1 MNPIV
6 HRLDV
11 STRDEQRFRSEIEVP
26 NPVGSILVIAFPR
39 WSPGSYL
46 IREPRRLVHDLRSW
60 AIISGKEIDCKAE
73 RRGPDEVRIKIP
85 KNASSMHVEWF
96 AFGNDLSVRT
106 NHIDSSHFHMIPSA
120 TFPRVIRGSSDSEGP
135 YQVEL
140 LHPEDWSVT
149 TQLKSVKS
157 IDEGGIIRSIW
168 KAGSRDALYD
178 GVLEANAN
186 PEVLFE
192 AGGRRFRLKLWDA
205 GGVDIEPQRI
215 DNLVESMSKLFSEFH
230 ALFGEPPW
238 DDYAVILHLTE
249 KSRGG
254 LEHTG
259 SQSSQMRRG
268 SLDPGDKEG
277 WRDLISLLSHEYVH
291 AWNVKRLRPKTFDDY
306 DLSQEMHTDLLWWF
320 EGVTS
325 WLGDMM
331 CLRSGV
337 WSDEDWAAD
346 LKRKLTRFHSMSGW
360 DHQCL
365 SESSFESWYHL
376 YRPHPHSSETTI
388 SYYLQG
394 EIAAMCMDLEL
405 RRRTKGEVGLDDV
418 MVDLWK
424 RHGLHIE
431 GDSGSG
437 GLEPRAI
444 IEQDIVSSMNRLSGG
459 KLNTVVRR
467 LVHGL
472 GAPNMLEWSKG
483 MGRKLEPI
491 ESDDPVGWLG
501 VQLSESPLRISKFLA
516 GSPVRDQLQPGDEIV
531 SINGRR
537 TRKSSD
543 LKGALRGRAE
553 EKVSL
558 IISRRGGMMEFEVVP
573 AKNPLHPVLISGNG
587 NRLWKAFS
595 SSKQT
600 ND

>member
-1 MNPIV
+1 MRSIV

-26 NPVGSILVIAFPR
+26 NPVGSILVLAFPR

-46 IREPRRLVHDLRSW
+46 IREPRRLVHDLRAW
-60 AIISGKEIDCKAE
+60 AIVSGQEVDCKAE
-73 RRGPDEVRIKIP
+73 RRGPDEVRILIP
-85 KNASSMHVEWF
+85 KESTTIHVEWF

-106 NHIDSSHFHMIPSA
+106 NHIDSTHFHMIPSA

-135 YQVEL
+135 YSVEL
-140 LHPEDWSVT
+140 LHPDSWTVT
-149 TQLKSVKS
+149 TQLKEIDSS
-157 IDEGGIIRSIW
+157 DEGGTIRSVF
-168 KAGSRDALYD
+168 KAESRDALYD
-178 GVLEANAN
+178 GVIEANAN
-186 PEVLFE
+186 PEIPFQ

-205 GGVDIEPQRI
+205 GGIPIDSQRVEFLI
-215 DNLVESMSKLFSEFH
+215 DAMSNLFSEFH

-238 DDYAVILHLTE
+238 DNYAIILHLTD
-249 KSRGG
+249 KARGG

-268 SLDPGDKEG
+268 SLDLGDSEG
-277 WRDLISLLSHEYVH
+277 WRDLISLISHEYVH

-337 WSDEDWAAD
+337 WTDDDWSAD

-365 SESSFESWYHL
+365 SESSFETWYHL
-376 YRPHPHSSETTI
+376 YRPHAHSPETTI

-394 EIAAMCMDLEL
+394 EIAAMWMDLEL

-431 GDSGSG
+431 GDSGTG
-437 GLEPRAI
+437 GSDPRPIAEKDI
-444 IEQDIVSSMNRLSGG
+444 ISSMNRLSGG
-459 KLNTVVRR
+459 RLNRVVRR

-472 GAPNMLEWSKG
+472 GAPDMLEWSKG
-483 MGRKLEPI
+483 MGRKLEPVDS
-491 ESDDPVGWLG
+491 EDYVGWLG
-501 VQLSESPLRISKFLA
+501 LQLSESPLRVSKFQA
-516 GSPVRDQLQPGDEIV
+516 GSPVRDKLQPGDEIV
-531 SINGRR
+531 AINGRR
-537 TRKSSD
+537 TRKSSE
-543 LKGALRGRAE
+543 LKGALRGQAE
-553 EKVSL
+553 QTVS
-558 IISRRGGMMEFEVVP
+558 ITISRRGGMMEFKVIPE
-573 AKNPLHPVLISGNG
+573 KDPLHPVKISGTG
-587 NRLWKAFS
+587 NRLWNAFS
-595 SSKQT
+595 SSRRVS
-600 ND
+600 D

>member
-1 MNPIV
+1 MREIV

-11 STRDEQRFRSEIEVP
+11 STRDEQRFRSEIEIS
-26 NPVGSILVIAFPR
+26 NPVGSKLILAFPR

-46 IREPRRLVHDLRSW
+46 IREPRRLVHDMRAW
-60 AIISGKEIDCKAE
+60 AMISGKNFDCKID
-73 RRGPDEVRIKIP
+73 RRGPDEIRIKIP
-85 KNASSMHVEWF
+85 KGASSMHVEWF

-120 TFPRVIRGSSDSEGP
+120 TFPRIMEGSNHSEGP
-135 YQVEL
+135 YVVEL
-140 LHPEDWSVT
+140 LHPHNWSAT
-149 TQLKSVKS
+149 TQLKQVERL
-157 IDEGGIIRSIW
+157 DEGDFIRSVW
-168 KAGSRDALYD
+168 KAESRDALYD
-178 GVLEANAN
+178 GIIEANEN
-186 PEVLFE
+186 EEIIFK
-192 AGGRRFRLKLWDA
+192 AGGRNFRLKLWDA
-205 GGVDIEPQRI
+205 GGVEIESDRVDFLI
-215 DNLVESMSKLFSEFH
+215 NSMRDLFSEFH

-249 KSRGG
+249 KARGG

-268 SLDPGDKEG
+268 SLDPGDKEA
-277 WRDLISLLSHEYVH
+277 WRDLISLISHEYVH

-325 WLGDMM
+325 WLGDMI

-337 WSDEDWAAD
+337 WSDEDWSAD
-346 LKRKLTRFHSMSGW
+346 LKRKLSRFHTMSGW

-376 YRPHPHSSETTI
+376 YRPHPHSAETTI

-405 RRRTKGEVGLDDV
+405 RKRTKGKIGLDNV
-418 MVDLWK
+418 MVDLW
-424 RHGLHIE
+424 RLHGLHIE

-437 GLEPRAI
+437 GSEPRAI
-444 IEQDIVSSMNRLSGG
+444 VEKDIVSSMNRLSGG
-459 KLNTVVRR
+459 RLNSVVRR

-472 GAPNMLEWSKG
+472 GAPDMQEWAKA
-483 MGRKLEPI
+483 MGRKL
-491 ESDDPVGWLG
+491 DPVDVDEYVGWIG
-501 VQLSESPLRISKFLA
+501 VQLSESPLRVNKFLA
-516 GSPVRDQLQPGDEIV
+516 GSPARDKLQPGDEIV
-531 SINGRR
+531 AVNGRR

-543 LKGALRGRAE
+543 MKGALRGRSNQE
-553 EKVSL
+553 VSFT
-558 IISRRGGMMEFEVVP
+558 ISRRGGMMNFP
-573 AKNPLHPVLISGNG
+573 ITPKKDPLHPVNISGAG
-587 NRLWKAFS
+587 NRLWKSFS
-595 SSKQT
+595 ESKQEKS
-600 ND
+600 

>member
-1 MNPIV
+1 MRSIV

-26 NPVGSILVIAFPR
+26 NPVGSILVLAFPR

-46 IREPRRLVHDLRSW
+46 IREPRRLVHDLRAW
-60 AIISGKEIDCKAE
+60 AIVSGQEVDCKAE
-73 RRGPDEVRIKIP
+73 RRGPDEVRILIP
-85 KNASSMHVEWF
+85 KESTTIHVEWF

-106 NHIDSSHFHMIPSA
+106 NHIDSTHFHMIPSA

-135 YQVEL
+135 YSVEL
-140 LHPEDWSVT
+140 LHPDSWTVT
-149 TQLKSVKS
+149 TQLKEIESS
-157 IDEGGIIRSIW
+157 DEGGTIRSVF
-168 KAGSRDALYD
+168 KAESRDALYD
-178 GVLEANAN
+178 GVIEANAN
-186 PEVLFE
+186 PEIPFQ

-205 GGVDIEPQRI
+205 GGIPIDSQRVEFLI
-215 DNLVESMSKLFSEFH
+215 DAMSNLFSEFH

-238 DDYAVILHLTE
+238 DNYAIILHLTD
-249 KSRGG
+249 KARGG

-268 SLDPGDKEG
+268 SLDLGDSEG
-277 WRDLISLLSHEYVH
+277 WRDLISLISHEYVH

-337 WSDEDWAAD
+337 WTDDDWSAD

-365 SESSFESWYHL
+365 SESSFETWYHL
-376 YRPHPHSSETTI
+376 YRPHAHSPETTI

-394 EIAAMCMDLEL
+394 EIAAMWMDLEL

-431 GDSGSG
+431 GDSGTG
-437 GLEPRAI
+437 GSDPRPIAEKDI
-444 IEQDIVSSMNRLSGG
+444 ISSMNRLSGG
-459 KLNTVVRR
+459 RLNRVVRR

-472 GAPNMLEWSKG
+472 GAPDMLEWSKG
-483 MGRKLEPI
+483 MGRKLEPVDS
-491 ESDDPVGWLG
+491 EDYVGWLG
-501 VQLSESPLRISKFLA
+501 LQLSESPLRVSKFQA
-516 GSPVRDQLQPGDEIV
+516 GSPVRDKLQPGDEIV
-531 SINGRR
+531 AINGRR
-537 TRKSSD
+537 TRKSSE
-543 LKGALRGRAE
+543 LKGALRGQAE
-553 EKVSL
+553 QTVS
-558 IISRRGGMMEFEVVP
+558 ITISRRGGIMEFKVIPE
-573 AKNPLHPVLISGNG
+573 KDPLHPVKISGSG
-587 NRLWKAFS
+587 NRLWNAFS
-595 SSKQT
+595 SSRRVS
-600 ND
+600 D

>member
-1 MNPIV
+1 MSEIKYI
-6 HRLDV
+6 LDV
-11 STRDEQRFRSEIEVP
+11 STRDEQRFYAAVEIS
-26 NPVGSILVIAFPR
+26 NPIGSRLILAFPR

-46 IREPRRLVHDLRSW
+46 IREPRRLVHDMSAW
-60 AIISGKEIDCKAE
+60 AIVSGNNFDCKIE
-73 RRGPDEVRIKIP
+73 RRGPDEIIIRIP
-85 KNASSMHVEWF
+85 KGASSIYVSWF

-120 TFPRVIRGSSDSEGP
+120 TFPRVISGSNHSEGP
-135 YQVEL
+135 YVVEL
-140 LHPEDWSVT
+140 LHPPTWSAT
-149 TQLKSVKS
+149 TQLKFVSNNKDGDIVKS
-157 IDEGGIIRSIW
+157 VW
-168 KAGSRDALYD
+168 TANSRDALYD
-178 GVLEANAN
+178 GIIEANAN
-186 PEVLFE
+186 KEVLFQ
-192 AGGRRFRLKLWDA
+192 AGGREFRLKLWDA
-205 GGVDIEPQRI
+205 GGVEIDSNRI
-215 DNLVESMSKLFSEFH
+215 DFLVKSMSDLFSEFH

-238 DDYAVILHLTE
+238 DNYAVILHLTE
-249 KSRGG
+249 KARGG

-259 SQSSQMRRG
+259 SQSSQMRRS

-277 WRDLISLLSHEYVH
+277 WRDLISLISHEYVH

-325 WLGDMM
+325 WLGDMI

-337 WSDEDWAAD
+337 WSDEDWSAD

-365 SESSFESWYHL
+365 SDSSFESWYYL
-376 YRPHPHSSETTI
+376 YRPHPHSPETTI

-394 EIAAMCMDLEL
+394 EIAAMCMDLEM
-405 RRRTKGEVGLDDV
+405 RKRTNGEIGLDDV

-437 GLEPRAI
+437 GIEPRPI
-444 IEQDIVSSMNRLSGG
+444 IEKDIVSSMNRLSRGR
-459 KLNTVVRR
+459 LNGVVRR

-483 MGRKLEPI
+483 MGRKLDPV
-491 ESDDPVGWLG
+491 ESDDQVGWLG
-501 VQLSESPLRISKFLA
+501 LHLSESPLRISKFLA
-516 GSPVRDQLQPGDEIV
+516 ESPLRNQLQPGDEIIA
-531 SINGRR
+531 INGRR

-543 LKGALRGRAE
+543 LKSALRGNVE
-553 EKVSL
+553 QEIKL
-558 IISRRGGMMEFEVVP
+558 TISRRGGIMEFEVVP
-573 AKNPLHPVLISGNG
+573 AKDPLHPVIISGKG
-587 NRLWKAFS
+587 NKLWKAFS
-595 SSKQT
+595 SSRRE
-600 ND
+600 N